1 MKYKILFLSLF
12 LCAASFA
19 QKIPNYSPDI
29 QLEHLGRG
37 FVAYRTTKPTGSLFT
52 TICLSW
58 RYLKTDSLTTTF
70 NVYKA
75 PVTDGVAGTP
85 TLLGAATNATFYRY
99 SESSDNSMCYSLYE
113 VVNGVENPEP
123 LAKYTLPA
131 YNSSMGTANL
141 NYIEIPMKPVQGA
154 LNSDKTWEYS
164 ATSTDNASTYA
175 YAPNDASF
183 ADLDGDGE
191 LEMVI
196 HRVGPNAQDNAN
208 SGKTDAPV
216 LQAYKLD
223 GTFMWEINL
232 GKNIR
237 EGAHYTQ
244 FMVYDLDGDGKAEVV
259 CKTAEGT
266 IDAAGTY
273 VGEKYFPDYVK
284 AYSLGSL
291 QFNPNAN
298 YRNSSG
304 YILSGPEFLTVFNG
318 ETGTE
323 IVTTAYDPPR
333 YSAVYNNGNEVPV
346 LSPTT
351 SQINS
356 RWGDNYGNRVDRF
369 LACIAYL
376 DGIHPSV
383 VMCRGYYTRTV
394 LVAYDFDGTNLTKR
408 WKFDTYNS
416 TKKDPNGKPY
426 SAYEGQG
433 CHSLRV
439 GDVDGDGK
447 DEIIYGACCIDDDGS
462 GLYTTGLGHGD
473 ALHLTDFIPERPGLE
488 VLQVHESGGQ
498 GTTLRDA
505 RTGEII
511 NQILA
516 PNTDVGRGLGTDI
529 SSSQRGLEYWSTR
542 SNGIINA
549 TTSTAI
555 NSSTSAVSMNM
566 AVWWDGDLSRELED
580 GTSVTKYN
588 NGTSQTL
595 LNVSA
600 YCGSNNSTKAT
611 PCIAA
616 DILGDWREEVAFR
629 TLNNKAVRIYMTDQ
643 TTNFRFHTFLQD
655 PVYRMSVAYQ
665 NVAYNQPT
673 HPGFYMGTD
682 LQNIFVPTSINV
694 DGTLDEYVVDPFFDA
709 IWYQWSDGVSSKTDT
724 LRRADFPED
733 GSAQKVKLTMNYHGF
748 LFSDSINVSFAPKS
762 QVGIVKVE
770 ADKSTIS
777 LLNNPVDDIMNIS
790 FDKAGLYDCYFYDTT
805 GKLTMKTTL
814 SVYGK
819 SVQSINV
826 SSLPAGMGIVEIKN
840 NEIKVTK
847 KFLKK
852 QE

>member
-1 MKYKILFLSLF
+1 MKYKILFLFF
-12 LCAASFA
+12 LLCTAAYA

-29 QLEHLGRG
+29 QMEKLGRG
-37 FVAYRTTKPTGSLFT
+37 FVAYRTAKSGLFAT
-52 TICLSW
+52 VCLSW
-58 RYLKTDSLTTTF
+58 RYFETDNITTTF
-70 NVYKA
+70 NLYKA
-75 PVTDGVAGTP
+75 PVTDGVVGTP
-85 TLLGAATNATFYRY
+85 TLIKNVANATFCSY
-99 SESSDNSMCYSLYE
+99 SESSNNAMCYFLNE
-113 VVNGVENPEP
+113 VVDGTENPEP

-131 YNSSMGTANL
+131 YTSAMGTSNL
-141 NYIEIPMKPVQGA
+141 NYIEIPMEPVHGFI
-154 LNSDKTWEYS
+154 NSDGTWEYS
-164 ATSTDNASTYA
+164 ATQFDNASTYQ

-191 LEMVI
+191 MEIVI
-196 HRVGPNAQDNAN
+196 HRVGPHSKDNAQA
-208 SGKTDAPV
+208 GKTDAPV

-284 AYSLGSL
+284 TYSLGSL
-291 QFNPNAN
+291 TYNRNAN

-304 YILSGPEFLTVFNG
+304 YILTGPEFLTVFNG

-333 YSAVYNNGNEVPV
+333 YSTVYNNGNEVPV
-346 LSPTT
+346 LNPTT
-351 SQINS
+351 SNINS

-408 WKFDTYNS
+408 WKFDTYNHS
-416 TKKDPNGKPY
+416 QY

-447 DEIIYGACCIDDDGS
+447 DEIIYGACCIDHDGT
-462 GLYTTGLGHGD
+462 GLYTTRLGHGD

-488 VLQVHESGGQ
+488 VLQVHESGGY

-511 NQILA
+511 NEIFA

-529 SSSQRGLEYWSTR
+529 SSAYRGLEYWSART
-542 SNGIINA
+542 NGIISS
-549 TTSTAI
+549 TTNTAI
-555 NSSTSAVSMNM
+555 INTTPVSMNM
-566 AVWWDGDLSRELED
+566 AVWWDGDLLRELED
-580 GTSVTKYN
+580 GTSITKYG
-588 NGTSQTL
+588 NGQSTTL
-595 LNVSA
+595 FSA
-600 YCGSNNSTKAT
+600 SGCTSNNDSKAT

-616 DILGDWREEVAFR
+616 DILGDWREEVIWR
-629 TLNNKAVRIYMTDQ
+629 TTNNKAMRIYMTDKS
-643 TTNFRFHTFLQD
+643 TDFRFHTFLHD
-655 PVYRMSVAYQ
+655 PIYRLSVAYQ

-673 HPGFYMGTD
+673 HPGFYMGSD
-682 LQNIFVPTSINV
+682 LQNIFVPVSIEV
-694 DGTLDEYVVDPFFDA
+694 PKGVDEYVINPFFDA
-709 IWYQWSDGVSSKTDT
+709 IWYEWSDGTTSKINT
-724 LRRADFPED
+724 LHRADFPDD
-733 GSAQKVKLTMNYHGF
+733 GSAQKVKLTMNYHGY
-748 LFSDSINVSFAPKS
+748 LFSDSINVSFAPNDMD
-762 QVGIVKVE
+762 GIQTV
-770 ADKSTIS
+770 DKSSIS
-777 LLNNPVDDIMNIS
+777 LLNNPVSDFMRIAFNE
-790 FDKAGLYDCYFYDTT
+790 AGLYDCYFYDLS
-805 GKLTMKTTL
+805 GRLTMKTTIPV
-814 SVYGK
+814 SGA
-819 SVQSINV
+819 SIHTIDV
-826 SSLPAGMGIVEIKN
+826 SYLPAGAGIVDIKSN
-840 NEIKVTK
+840 KVQFTGKFIKK
-847 KFLKK
+847 
-852 QE
+852 

>member
-12 LCAASFA
+12 FCAAAYA

-37 FVAYRTTKPTGSLFT
+37 FVAYRTAKPTGSLFA

-75 PVTDGVAGTP
+75 PVTDGIPGTP
-85 TLLGAATNATFYRY
+85 TLLGSAATATFFRY
-99 SESSDNSMCYSLYE
+99 SESSDNSMCYYLTE

-123 LAKYTLPA
+123 LAKYTIPA
-131 YNSSMGTANL
+131 YNSAMGTTTL

-154 LNSDKTWEYS
+154 LNTDGTWEYS
-164 ATSTDNASTYA
+164 ATATDNASTYA
-175 YAPNDASF
+175 YSPNDASF

-196 HRVGPNAQDNAN
+196 HRVGPHAQDNAN
-208 SGKTDAPV
+208 GGKTDAPV

-284 AYSLGSL
+284 AYSLGTRT
-291 QFNPNAN
+291 FNPNAN

-304 YILSGPEFLTVFNG
+304 YILQGPEFLTVFNG

-333 YSAVYNNGNEVPV
+333 YSDVYNNGNEVPV
-346 LSPTT
+346 MIPST
-351 SQINS
+351 SQINTL
-356 RWGDNYGNRVDRF
+356 WGDNYGNRVDRF
-369 LACIAYL
+369 LACVAYL

-408 WKFDTYNS
+408 WKFDTRNPNNPR
-416 TKKDPNGKPY
+416 DPNNKPY
-426 SAYEGQG
+426 SAYTGQG
-433 CHSLRV
+433 CHNLRV
-439 GDVDGDGK
+439 GDVDGDGF
-447 DEIIYGACCIDDDGS
+447 DEIVYGACTIDHDGK

-516 PNTDVGRGLGTDI
+516 PNTDVGRGMGTDI
-529 SSSQRGLEYWSTR
+529 SSSQRGMEYWSTR

-549 TTSTAI
+549 TTSAAI

-588 NGTSQTL
+588 NGSAQTM

-600 YCGSNNSTKAT
+600 SCGSNNSTKST

-616 DILGDWREEVAFR
+616 DVLGDWREEVAYR

-655 PVYRMSVAYQ
+655 PIYRLSIAYQ

-673 HPGFYMGTD
+673 HTGFYMGTD
-682 LQNIFVPTSINV
+682 LQNIFVPTSITV
-694 DGTLDEYVVDPFFDA
+694 DETLDEYVIDPFFDA
-709 IWYQWSDGVSSKTDT
+709 IWYQWSDGVTSKTDT

-748 LFSDSINVSFAPKS
+748 LFSDSINVSFAPKVVS
-762 QVGIVKVE
+762 IANVA
-770 ADKSTIS
+770 ADKSTVS
-777 LLNNPVDDIMNIS
+777 LLNNPVDDIMNIA
-790 FDKAGLYDCYFYDTT
+790 FDNAGLYDCCFYDAT

-819 SVQSINV
+819 SIQSVNV
-826 SSLPAGMGIVEIKN
+826 SSLPAGVGIVEIKN
-840 NEIKVTK
+840 NEIRITK

-852 QE
+852 